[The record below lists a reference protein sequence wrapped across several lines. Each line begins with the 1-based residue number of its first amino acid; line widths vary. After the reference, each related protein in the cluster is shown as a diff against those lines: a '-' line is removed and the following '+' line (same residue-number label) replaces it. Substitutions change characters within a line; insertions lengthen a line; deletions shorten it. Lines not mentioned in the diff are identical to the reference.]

1 MPASYVLASH
11 AAELRVYTGPHIR
24 EILMKKLLLLCSAL
38 ALAGCS
44 SSPSTGDIEKFL
56 EPQFA
61 SCDNVK
67 VTHVKKTNG
76 YEEDGHYRVEFTYD
90 IELKDPDTLK
100 RMRQTYEEERDLMK
114 AWEDAGKADQQQIA
128 TLKAEILT
136 LRKEHNSTAPRRED
150 FSFNNTPG
158 MGFLEEDAYRKALV
172 QWENEHPLPDSLRQ
186 KVQALDE
193 LEHES
198 RQKQERN
205 QPKNTIFGKVKDS
218 VWSMYIA
225 GCPNGGSTKLFYPA
239 LFQIYKEAAKAQD
252 VLYWLQKQQLQMK
265 GKITMRKT
273 ENGWRALSE
282 G

>member
-1 MPASYVLASH
+1 MRHTQSS
-11 AAELRVYTGPHIR
+11 IKK
-24 EILMKKLLLLCSAL
+24 ILMKKLLLLCSAL

-44 SSPSTGDIEKFL
+44 SAPSDSDIEKFL

-67 VTHVKKTNG
+67 VTHIKKTNG

-100 RMRQTYEEERDLMK
+100 RMRQTYQEERDRVK

-128 TLKAEILT
+128 KLKAEILA
-136 LRKEHNSTAPRRED
+136 LRKEHNSSAPRRED
-150 FSFNNTPG
+150 FNFNNPAG
-158 MGFLEEDAYRKALV
+158 MGFLEEDAYRKALT
-172 QWENEHPLPDSLRQ
+172 QWENEHPMPDSLRQ
-186 KVQALDE
+186 KMQALDE

-218 VWSMYIA
+218 VWSMYVA
-225 GCPNGGSTKLFYPA
+225 GCPNGGSAKLFYPA
-239 LFQIYKEAAKAQD
+239 LLQIYNEAAKVQD
-252 VLYWLQKQQLQMK
+252 VLYWLQEQQLQMK
-265 GKITMRKT
+265 GSITMRKT